1 MTCQCRLL
9 VRARQDYQ
17 QREYN
22 LPEGITYVKTKS
34 QTFGSCDKR
43 RRGSSSGS
51 KLKLKYRQG
60 CRDKLAKVTGHSK
73 GDVWET
79 RESVSAWR
87 APPDA
92 HNLLADE
99 NGCGLKGCLLDKVVG
114 YR

>member
-1 MTCQCRLL
+1 M
-9 VRARQDYQ
+9 
-17 QREYN
+17 
-22 LPEGITYVKTKS
+22 
-34 QTFGSCDKR
+34 
-43 RRGSSSGS
+43 
-51 KLKLKYRQG
+51 
-60 CRDKLAKVTGHSK
+60 AKVTGHSK